1 MDSQPTTTP
10 DGQPLLVVGT
20 RAALGPLRR
29 DLLEHYTRWMNDPVT
44 MRGVARRRPL
54 TLDAETAWYERAAAD
69 TGTAAHFTVYDRDD
83 LAPVGT
89 TGLSAIDHAN
99 GTAEFGIMLG
109 ERRGRGIG
117 TDATRLTLDWAF
129 GELGLHN
136 VMLRVFAWN
145 ERARH
150 AYLAA
155 GFSEI
160 GRRRA
165 AAVTRDGRAD
175 VVFMDVLAS
184 EQAGGAQPK
193 PAT

>member
-1 MDSQPTTTP
+1 MDSQPLSTP
-10 DGQPLLVVGT
+10 DGQPLLAVGT

-29 DLLEHYTRWMNDPVT
+29 DLLERYTRWMNDPEA

-54 TLDAETAWYERAAAD
+54 TMEAEAAWYDRAAAD
-69 TGTAAHFTVYDRDD
+69 DGTAAHFTVYDRED
-83 LAPVGT
+83 LCPVGT
-89 TGLSAIDHAN
+89 SGLMGIDHAD
-99 GTAEFGIMLG
+99 GTAEFGILLG
-109 ERRGRGIG
+109 ERRGHGIG

-145 ERARH
+145 ERAMR

-155 GFSEI
+155 GFREI

-165 AAVTRDGRAD
+165 AVVTRHGRAD
-175 VVFMDVLAS
+175 VIFMDVLAG
-184 EQAGGAQPK
+184 EQAGAAQPK